1 MGLYSQLFKLSVRNI
16 GRRGKRTWLTM
27 IGIIIGVT
35 AIISLIALGQ
45 GLEQAIV
52 QEFET
57 LGANYVY
64 VSPDGAELTDN
75 DLEVVERA
83 RGVDQAI
90 GSYRTNDL
98 VSFRESSE
106 FLTIVGV
113 PGGKF
118 DAYIESQGL
127 SVEENGRGLRS
138 TDKNNVIAG
147 QGLKSGT
154 FERQVAIR
162 SQLTLDNQ
170 DLRVVGFLGN
180 SGDPNFED
188 SIVMELDRVR
198 EIYNANQTLSQVS
211 ASLQPGFEIENVQEN
226 IEQELRNDRG
236 VEEGDEDFSTSTPA
250 DILDA
255 LTNILSVVQG
265 IVVGIASIALLVGGI
280 GIMNTVYMSI
290 TERTK
295 EIGVMKAI
303 GAKKRH
309 ISMLFL
315 FEAGIIGLIG
325 SIIGTVIGLGIS
337 NLAIYFLQNYTSFS
351 AAQVFSPELIAGAL
365 GFGFIIGIISG
376 ILPARKAANM
386 DPAESLRYE

>member
-90 GSYRTNDL
+90 GSYRTSDL

-113 PGGKF
+113 PGDKF

-127 SVEENGRGLRS
+127 TLEENGRGLRS

-154 FERQVAIR
+154 FEREVSIR
-162 SQLTLDNQ
+162 SQLTLENQ
-170 DLRVVGFLGN
+170 NLRVVGFLGN
-180 SGDPNFED
+180 SGDPSFQD

-211 ASLQPGFEIENVQEN
+211 ASLQPGFEIKNVQEN
-226 IEQELRNDRG
+226 IERELRNDRG

-337 NLAIYFLQNYTSFS
+337 NLAIYFLQNFTSFR
-351 AAQVFSPELIAGAL
+351 AAQVFSPELIIGAL
-365 GFGFIIGIISG
+365 GFGFFIGIISG